1 MNKLCAFFFEAFGI
15 GSEQDTPS
23 AGLTSTDA
31 LSMHCMMRPQ
41 DEGNE
46 VNINRDNIVS
56 QPEAHGS
63 DGIKRMESQAS
74 KDDGSD
80 ARNMTQANGNDRSTT
95 FVAQPQE
102 DELETAVCSTLN
114 PG

>member
-1 MNKLCAFFFEAFGI
+1 
-15 GSEQDTPS
+15 
-23 AGLTSTDA
+23 
-31 LSMHCMMRPQ
+31 MHCMMRPQ

-56 QPEAHGS
+56 QPEAH
-63 DGIKRMESQAS
+63 GIKRMESQAS

-102 DELETAVCSTLN
+102 DELDTAVCSTLN

>member
-1 MNKLCAFFFEAFGI
+1 
-15 GSEQDTPS
+15 
-23 AGLTSTDA
+23 
-31 LSMHCMMRPQ
+31 MHCMMRPQ

-46 VNINRDNIVS
+46 VNINRDNTVS
-56 QPEAHGS
+56 QPEAHGP
-63 DGIKRMESQAS
+63 DVIKRMESQAS

-80 ARNMTQANGNDRSTT
+80 VRNMSQANGNDRSTT

-102 DELETAVCSTLN
+102 DELDTAVCSTLN